1 MAGVKIDLVVRG
13 ICAVRAGIPG
23 ISENIRV
30 RSVLGRF
37 LEHSRIFHFVNGGDD
52 EIYIGSADLMDR
64 NLNRRVESL
73 VRIVL
78 PEHKSLLLDLLD
90 EYLSDEISHWQMLPT
105 GKWQNISKYSDGSS
119 IASVQQLLIEKY
131 RIGQ

>member
-1 MAGVKIDLVVRG
+1 
-13 ICAVRAGIPG
+13 
-23 ISENIRV
+23 
-30 RSVLGRF
+30 
-37 LEHSRIFHFVNGGDD
+37 
-52 EIYIGSADLMDR
+52 MDR

-90 EYLSDEISHWQMLPT
+90 EYLSDEIAHWQMMPT
-105 GKWQNISKYSDGSS
+105 GKWENISKYSDGSS